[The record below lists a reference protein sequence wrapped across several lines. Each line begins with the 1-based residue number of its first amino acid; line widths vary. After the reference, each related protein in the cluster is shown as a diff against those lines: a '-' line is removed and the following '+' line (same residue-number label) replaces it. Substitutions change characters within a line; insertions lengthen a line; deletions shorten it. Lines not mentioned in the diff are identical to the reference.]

1 MYGNVDVNVEPA
13 EPGSGPWRAGRV
25 HMPISFSSTWCGKCH
40 NPFRVL
46 VESAPGQG
54 FVKQPGFGGMVRF
67 WSPIHKV
74 VPGLSVSRTHS
85 SSSIPRK
92 RRRPSHCYIWLTLA
106 RTVESTQFWEYVH
119 LSEKTTPID
128 ICRVCMCVC
137 ALVSPS
143 ISPVTRAKASQCVCL
158 LTC

>member
-67 WSPIHKV
+67 WSPIIHKV

-92 RRRPSHCYIWLTLA
+92 RRRPSHCYIWLSLA
-106 RTVESTQFWEYVH
+106 RTRRIDSVLRKCPFFGNDHTNRYLPCVH
-119 LSEKTTPID
+119 
-128 ICRVCMCVC
+128 VCVC
-137 ALVSPS
+137 IGTPLY
-143 ISPVTRAKASQCVCL
+143 
-158 LTC
+158 LTSDQSKS